1 MKDPVKI
8 ARGGEVWGEFQ
19 PEHIP
24 EFLKNGSLILTDF
37 FWNETA
43 GEWQPLSKWGGGKLR
58 DRLHGVF
65 AAIVGQKN
73 GTVFIVLVL
82 ALLLASWIFPPWV
95 HYNPRAS
102 GYPASNPHGWFFI
115 FDTEQG
121 EGSGSNVVMHID
133 FGRLILLDA
142 IIVVGAVVLAWITA
156 RLRFNFSVF
165 AWLRRRLNSKTGR
178 FVLLTT
184 AAVIVLALLAPI
196 GWQQVVE
203 SREAARKET
212 AQAAEKAAAQE
223 KLRILAGALT
233 ECTGKTGVTQK
244 QLLRGIRKARELGYS
259 DDEIANY
266 LFANSDQCAEAKRVG
281 YTFQSLESSILESQS
296 KVEEND
302 LKKIEVSDWSWWNDY
317 YVQGRIT
324 NGLKQEIRN
333 VALKV
338 TIYDEEKV
346 LFDKSDKNADPF
358 AQFDKPTEKIVAVER
373 MVVPSPFFP
382 AEPKMFKQ
390 GVSHETS
397 LAEPKK
403 HKTRVEITGAHYAD

>member
-24 EFLKNGSLILTDF
+24 EFLKNGSLIPTDF

-43 GEWQPLSKWGGGKLR
+43 GEWQPLSMWGGGKVKG
-58 DRLHGVF
+58 RLQEFFHG
-65 AAIVGQKN
+65 IVGQQN
-73 GTVFIVLVL
+73 QTIFIVIVL

-95 HYNPRAS
+95 HYSPRAGGS
-102 GYPASNPHGWFFI
+102 VCNPHGWYFI
-115 FDTEQG
+115 FDTDQG
-121 EGSGSNVVMHID
+121 EGSGSNLVMHVD
-133 FGRLILLDA
+133 YGRLILLDA
-142 IIVVGAVVLAWITA
+142 IIVVGVALLAWIAVRMRFSFSVIA
-156 RLRFNFSVF
+156 RLWRGLS
-165 AWLRRRLNSKTGR
+165 SKTGR
-178 FVLLTT
+178 FVLLIT

-223 KLRILAGALT
+223 KLRILAGALN

-244 QLLRGIRKARELGYS
+244 QLLGGIRKARELGYS

-390 GVSHETS
+390 GVSHVTS
-397 LAEPKK
+397 LTEPKK
-403 HKTRVEITGAHYAD
+403 HKTRVEITGAHYVD